1 MSLTT
6 NDWVV
11 ILKCAAEVS
20 WPDTRTDEAAA
31 SEFAMRWA
39 SERPDDGYVDVLAL
53 LLERLKQHGES
64 TTLTPDDLL
73 ATALGFQLTPQKWPQ
88 MLRAAAGLAVDLFRL
103 QAPNN

>member
-20 WPDTRTDEAAA
+20 WPDTKTDEANAT
-31 SEFAMRWA
+31 EFAKRWA
-39 SERPDDGYVDVLAL
+39 CERPEDGYVDVLAI

-73 ATALGFQLTPQKWPQ
+73 ATALGFQLTPQKWPH
-88 MLRAAAGLAVDLFRL
+88 MLNAAARLAIDILRL